1 MFNFIKKFFKKNIK
15 NDLTTEIANIQLM
28 FDELKREGN
37 LDIRLSNYV
46 KNELLE
52 IANLRDWHK
61 QIDKETLEKIK
72 EIYARWICSKNM
84 DIKTVNISSS
94 GGFNVIKYWEGTQEE
109 YLKALENKEID
120 ENTRVRIYRTEK
132 YIQNDNGYYEEVE

>member
-1 MFNFIKKFFKKNIK
+1 M
-15 NDLTTEIANIQLM
+15 TTEIANIQLM
-28 FDELKREGN
+28 FEELKREGN

-72 EIYARWICSKNM
+72 EIYARWVYSKNL
-84 DIKTVNISSS
+84 DIKAANISSS
-94 GGFNVIKYWEGTQEE
+94 GGFDEIKYWEGTQEE
-109 YLKALENKEID
+109 YLKALENKKID

-132 YIQNDNGYYEEVE
+132 YIQNDNGFYEEVE